1 MEKIVDIEVNMEHI
15 VQELICL
22 KCFHRWIDVRP
33 VGCLLKNLECPDCG
47 ETGYTIGTGEPIEEQ
62 E

>member
-1 MEKIVDIEVNMEHI
+1 MGKIVDIEANMEHI

-22 KCFHRWIDVRP
+22 KCLKRWVDVRP
-33 VGCLLKNLECPDCG
+33 VGCLLKSIECPNCG
-47 ETGYTIGTGEPIEEQ
+47 KIGYTIGTGEPIEEQ